1 MNKKILK
8 FLLTLFIFSFSM
20 VGALGAKSLY
30 VIANI
35 NATPTPINAYDIQ
48 GDSLVY
54 QATHNVPCHAWG
66 AVGLAIDTDSEFL
79 FVTYEESNIIE
90 LVNASTM
97 TSAGNTTAPGADNLA
112 GVVVDQ
118 DQQLVYTVDRYTNH
132 LYVYEWNATDTTL
145 TLVPG
150 PSYDYHELPS
160 CYQAHGIALDEINN
174 LLYVGDYSTEVKY
187 YNTSDWSQAGSFI
200 VSHKA
205 TGIAIDVNDQIVYTG
220 DVWDYSYLLSKY
232 ELNTNTESTIN
243 IGSAVAGLAIDPQ
256 TGLLYITNYSS
267 GTAAQYLIVY
277 DSDLQ
282 QLWSSGGS
290 IGCPTGLCVPGR
302 DIGYNPLNF
311 SKVTQD
317 TLVAPGSIIEY
328 TITFDNELNNF
339 AVDNVI
345 ITDNLPADTLVD
357 FHSTD
362 GNYNTVTNTVTWDI
376 GTLAAGEA
384 PQSVWLKVTVNSS
397 IVDTIEIYN
406 YCTIVSDQT
415 PQTTKYAR
423 TEVRP
428 GVVPPS
434 DESYFCPNPYNPDAY
449 SSYPGTIY
457 PNFDNPAS
465 PITKLRIYD
474 IAGELVK
481 ERDDVGIITEPIPW
495 DGKNEYGD
503 YVANGVYFIIVENN
517 AGEKKIIKVAILR

>member
-1 MNKKILK
+1 MNKKFLK
-8 FLLTLFIFSFSM
+8 FMIILFMLSFSM
-20 VGALGAKSLY
+20 VGAVSAKSLY

-35 NATPTPINAYDIQ
+35 NDDPTPINAYDIQ

-79 FVTYEESNIIE
+79 FVTYESSNIIE
-90 LVNASTM
+90 FVNATTM
-97 TSAGNTTAPGADNLA
+97 TSAGNTTAPGAGDLA
-112 GVVVDQ
+112 GIVVDQ
-118 DQQLVYTVDRYTNH
+118 KQQFVYTIDRSTNH
-132 LYVYEWNATDTTL
+132 LYVYEWDVSDTTL

-150 PSYDYHELPS
+150 PNYDYHELPN
-160 CYQAHGIALDEINN
+160 CYQAYGIALDETNN
-174 LLYVGDYSTEVKY
+174 LLYVGDYTTEVKY

-200 VSHKA
+200 VSHNA
-205 TGIAIDVNDQIVYTG
+205 QGIAIDVTNQLVYTG
-220 DVWDYSYLLSKY
+220 NVWGSYTLSKY
-232 ELNTNTESTIN
+232 NLNTEIETTID
-243 IGSAVAGLAIDPQ
+243 IGASVAGIAVDPQ
-256 TGLLYITNYSS
+256 TGLVYITTYCYGSVS
-267 GTAAQYLIVY
+267 QYLLVY
-277 DSDLQ
+277 DSDLK

-302 DIGYNPLNF
+302 DIGYNPLNL

-317 TLVAPGSIIEY
+317 TLVTPGSIIEY

-345 ITDNLPADTLVD
+345 ITDNLPPDTLVD

-362 GNYNTVTNTVTWDI
+362 GIYNTVTNTVTWDI
-376 GTLAAGEA
+376 GTLAAGAA
-384 PQSVWLKVTVNSS
+384 PQSVWLKVTVKSS

-415 PQTTKYAR
+415 PQTTKYAI

-457 PNFDNPAS
+457 PNFDDPTS

-481 ERDDVGIITEPIPW
+481 ERDDVGSITPPILW

-503 YVANGVYFIIVENN
+503 YVANGVYFIIVENQ
-517 AGEKKIIKVAILR
+517 ADEKKIIKVAILR